1 MNIDIIGDKSAVSV
15 YFSIIPDAAAIGAIL
30 PKEREDEI
38 KSVSNERVKRE
49 KYFAWRLLEYALSD
63 ALGLK
68 LIDAKLFKDKN
79 GKWKSELCEFSISHS
94 ASLVAVA
101 ISHAPVG
108 IDIEPLGTSRPRGFA
123 KKTLAES
130 ELSLFSSLPVSEKD
144 EFLLTRW
151 CIKEAIY
158 KKEGAGVF
166 SPSKIQTNAKGVTER
181 RIFLGEKEY
190 FCAVCATPGA
200 HVSFFDNPINFL

>member
-1 MNIDIIGDKSAVSV
+1 MNIDIIGDRSAVSV
-15 YFSIIPDAAAIGAIL
+15 YFSIIPDTATIGAIL

-123 KKTLAES
+123 KKTLTES

-151 CIKEAIY
+151 CIKEAIF
-158 KKEGAGVF
+158 KKSDSDIFV
-166 SPSKIQTNAKGVTER
+166 PSKTETDVKGITKKLVS
-181 RIFLGEKEY
+181 IIGKEY
-190 FCAVCATPGA
+190 FIAVSADPCADVKFID
-200 HVSFFDNPINFL
+200 SPINLV